1 MANNRGMIAKNIA
14 AMLHDG
20 DFVNLGIG
28 IPTMVGNYIPK
39 GISVLLHGENGCI
52 GQDKELNTP
61 ELFDTRESVMSW
73 MSAHREETDTWR
85 TGHKDLNNCRR
96 ESRKLDRARE
106 NDQWYGGSHGFS
118 QWS

>member
-14 AMLHDG
+14 AMLYDG

-85 TGHKDLNNCRR
+85 TGHKDWRTGYDYTGKC
-96 ESRKLDRARE
+96 
-106 NDQWYGGSHGFS
+106 HTIT
-118 QWS
+118 